1 MVLTTGAGHTTAG
14 DESVSSRDDGISGR
28 VALVT
33 GAAGGIG
40 AAVVEA
46 LAVRGARV
54 VAADVELSRLY
65 EEAERLSAAGWS
77 VSPSKLDVTDGPQ
90 VEAVVAQIE
99 EEIAPVELLAN
110 VAGVLRTAPLAD
122 MRDQDWAQVFAVN
135 TLGVFHVSRAVARRM
150 RERRSGAIVT
160 VGSNAAS
167 VPRMGMGAY
176 CASKAASS
184 SLTKCLGLE
193 LAGYGIRCNV
203 VAPGSTDTPM
213 LRSMWTDDYGPA
225 SAIEGDG
232 AHYRVGIPLGKLAGP
247 RDIAEA
253 VAFLVSTRAG
263 HITMQ
268 ELCVDGGAALGR

>member
-1 MVLTTGAGHTTAG
+1 MGLTTQEAVHAAAGGERAPG
-14 DESVSSRDDGISGR
+14 DDGIGGR

-54 VAADVELSRLY
+54 VAADLEISGLY
-65 EEAERLSAAGWS
+65 EAAERLSAAGHS
-77 VSPSKLDVTDGPQ
+77 VTPYKLDVTDPAE
-90 VEAVVAQIE
+90 VEAVVAQVE
-99 EEIAPVELLAN
+99 DELAPVQLLAN
-110 VAGVLRTAPLAD
+110 VAGVLRTGPLAE
-122 MRDQDWAQVFAVN
+122 MADQDWARVFAVN
-135 TLGVFHVSRAVARRM
+135 TLGVFQVSRAVARRM

-176 CASKAASS
+176 CASKAASA

-193 LAGYGIRCNV
+193 LAEYGIRCNV

-225 SAIEGDG
+225 STIEGDG

-247 RDIAEA
+247 RD
-253 VAFLVSTRAG
+253 VADSVVFLLSTRAG

-268 ELCVDGGAALGR
+268 ELYVDGGAALGR